1 MSLLL
6 LLPPSIIE
14 PFALPI
20 CTTRQSFDLP
30 YFHTTKEYFHFH
42 DIAQN
47 WNLINL
53 PYIQISVLSR
63 GCLFCVEFGYFFLLL
78 HYGIYVCC
86 LLPRTPTKRSNTL
99 IDLIERVVR
108 KAIFIMHKLREFFD
122 PEGIHPLSKLKPHVL
137 RPSICRSISWTET
150 LKYSCTA
157 HIISHYLP
165 ETIKPSHFQG
175 SLPGM
180 QLPAVVRNHYP
191 KHRKIFHL
199 GTFSVCLWQEGEEG
213 MEMTKAQSKH

>member
-1 MSLLL
+1 MLEKCPFFFYCHHQSSSRLPCQFVPPDSRLICHISIQQKNTSTFTILPKLESNKSSLHPNQRPLERLFVLCGILL
-6 LLPPSIIE
+6 FFPAP
-14 PFALPI
+14 AL
-20 CTTRQSFDLP
+20 
-30 YFHTTKEYFHFH
+30 
-42 DIAQN
+42 
-47 WNLINL
+47 WN
-53 PYIQISVLSR
+53 
-63 GCLFCVEFGYFFLLL
+63 F
-78 HYGIYVCC
+78 C
-86 LLPRTPTKRSNTL
+86 LLFASKTKRPNTL

-108 KAIFIMHKLREFFD
+108 EAIFIMHKLREFFD
-122 PEGIHPLSKLKPHVL
+122 PEGIHPMSKLKPHV
-137 RPSICRSISWTET
+137 RPQFRSIPWTET

-199 GTFSVCLWQEGEEG
+199 GTFSVCLWQGEEG